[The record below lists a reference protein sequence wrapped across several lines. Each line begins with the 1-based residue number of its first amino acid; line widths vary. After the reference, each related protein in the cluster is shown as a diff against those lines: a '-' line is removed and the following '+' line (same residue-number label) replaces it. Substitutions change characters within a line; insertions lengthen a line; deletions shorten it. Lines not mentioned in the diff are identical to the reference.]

1 VYCKSCGK
9 KLGFLA
15 NQGSDE
21 NPLCFDCANKS
32 NICTQCG
39 KSLSVFNQVEYEG
52 RKYCQSC
59 FDQLPKASELTAFE
73 EAPENEPGLTP
84 APSPEPQAG
93 QSPSDGEPK
102 KKRRGIWAVLA
113 GIGVVLLKFKSII
126 IALKFGKLAGTAI
139 SMFIMIWAY
148 SVQYGWLYAAGFVL
162 LIAVHESGHVLAARR
177 AGLNVSMPIFIPFF
191 GAFISMKQQPTN
203 ARTEAIIA
211 AGGPVVG
218 SIGAFVCLAFGV
230 LYNNNLLLALAYT
243 GCLIN
248 LFNLVPVHPLDGGRI
263 VSAISPWLWLV
274 GIPVLVIVA
283 IKFPNP
289 IVILFVILGAF
300 QAFRTWRSPNKQY
313 FAVSAGTRMAF
324 AALYFGLMIVLGS
337 VMVWIH
343 GLHASGAVIE

>member
-1 VYCKSCGK
+1 M
-9 KLGFLA
+9 
-15 NQGSDE
+15 SDT
-21 NPLCFDCANKS
+21 P
-32 NICTQCG
+32 
-39 KSLSVFNQVEYEG
+39 
-52 RKYCQSC
+52 
-59 FDQLPKASELTAFE
+59 
-73 EAPENEPGLTP
+73 EAI
-84 APSPEPQAG
+84 PEPRPDSTAG
-93 QSPSDGEPK
+93 QSSSGIEPK
-102 KKRRGIWAVLA
+102 KKRRGILAMLA
-113 GIGVVLLKFKSII
+113 GIGVVLLKFKSIL

-177 AGLNVSMPIFIPFF
+177 AGLTVSMPIFIPFF

-218 SIGAFVCLAFGV
+218 SIGAFACLALGLLFE
-230 LYNNNLLLALAYT
+230 NNLLLALAYT

-263 VSAISPWLWLV
+263 VSAISPWLWLI

-300 QAFRTWRSPNKQY
+300 QAFRTWRSPDKKY
-313 FAVSAGTRMAF
+313 FAVSAGTRIGF
-324 AALYFGLMIVLGS
+324 ASLYFGLMIMLGS

-343 GLHASGAVIE
+343 GLHSAGAVIE